1 MVEEPPKMVA
11 VATQHLLSSSI
22 GFYWSI
28 YKRLHCSLYLQ
39 KREFREDT
47 KIWHFHLYRKNI
59 KNEKFTRDTTLSKN
73 RKLCPK
79 IQFSEKTTKW
89 WIWIFMPKM
98 NDLLYLNFHAKNGQN
113 STILK
118 FFLKFEFLDIKR
130 KFATVWNGRTRIFLC
145 CCLLVPLFMK
155 IPKILLKMLLH
166 DLGYFFQR
174 YLMIFWWEFENT
186 KIIINLAEM
195 RDRVIHLLGWL
206 TKVGNP
212 QYCLCLDLLRTHF
225 LCRSRRH

>member
-1 MVEEPPKMVA
+1 M
-11 VATQHLLSSSI
+11 
-22 GFYWSI
+22 
-28 YKRLHCSLYLQ
+28 
-39 KREFREDT
+39 
-47 KIWHFHLYRKNI
+47 
-59 KNEKFTRDTTLSKN
+59 SKN
-73 RKLCPK
+73 SIFRKKQQNCEFE
-79 IQFSEKTTKW
+79 FSCQKW
-89 WIWIFMPKM
+89 MIYCIWIFTP
-98 NDLLYLNFHAKNGQN
+98 NCQN

-206 TKVGNP
+206 TKVGSP

>member
-1 MVEEPPKMVA
+1 MSKNSIFRKNNKMV
-11 VATQHLLSSSI
+11 
-22 GFYWSI
+22 
-28 YKRLHCSLYLQ
+28 
-39 KREFREDT
+39 
-47 KIWHFHLYRKNI
+47 N
-59 KNEKFTRDTTLSKN
+59 
-73 RKLCPK
+73 
-79 IQFSEKTTKW
+79 
-89 WIWIFMPKM
+89 
-98 NDLLYLNFHAKNGQN
+98 LNFHAKNEWIIVFEFSRQKW
-113 STILK
+113 SK
-118 FFLKFEFLDIKR
+118 FKNLEFFFKFLDIKR
-130 KFATVWNGRTRIFLC
+130 KFARVWNGRTRIFLC

-206 TKVGNP
+206 TKVGSP